1 MVLMVCCAPFV
12 MPSVCFGAER
22 GNGACRYFRGEIPA
36 QALTAL
42 GWQTSVSSYMLTP
55 QTKDEIRKD
64 PRIRGWGGPG
74 AEIDEPADIVTLR
87 IMDDVVID
95 PEQPGAAAD
104 DYTMDS
110 MASDIARAREAG
122 QVVLYDIDDD
132 IWNIPLWSPASRA
145 MHKEIKGL
153 RAVDLEV
160 VNANIAACDGVITP
174 THYLA
179 NELRQR
185 FDGLP
190 VYVLPPGIDP
200 APYDAVDFDE
210 PSLGW
215 IGQKIYKPKKDRKL
229 AVGWMGAISHH
240 LQHLRSMQTALD
252 CLPGLGAEFTRLG
265 WIPSDRS
272 EILLAEVPCRV
283 HQVPWGGVDRL
294 PHKLAQ
300 LDVGIIPRV
309 DEPFHE
315 GQSVTSGLQYA
326 MAGVPFI
333 ATTTRE
339 YLDLHRMGVGFVA
352 RSIAEWRSALTLL
365 LTDEEFRKDD
375 AARARKIALELY
387 GLEATGRRYNDVL
400 SALLV

>member
-1 MVLMVCCAPFV
+1 

-36 QALTAL
+36 QSLSPL
-42 GWQTSVSSYMLTP
+42 GWETSVSEYMLTP
-55 QTKDEIRKD
+55 QTADEIRKD

-74 AEIDEPADIVTLR
+74 HDIDEPADIVTLR
-87 IMDDVVID
+87 IMDDIVID
-95 PEQPGAAAD
+95 PEQPGAVAE

-110 MASDIARAREAG
+110 MAADIRRAREAG

-132 IWNIPLWSPASRA
+132 IWQIPLWSPAARA

-153 RAVDLEV
+153 RAVDLDV
-160 VNANIAACDGVITP
+160 VNANIAACDGVVTP
-174 THYLA
+174 TQYLA
-179 NELRQR
+179 EELRQR
-185 FDGLP
+185 FPDVP

-200 APYDAVDFDE
+200 APYDAIDFDA
-210 PSLGW
+210 PALGW
-215 IGQKIYKPKKDRKL
+215 MGQKIYKKNNAKL
-229 AVGWMGAISHH
+229 QVGWMGAISHH
-240 LQHLRSMQTALD
+240 LQHLRSMQVALD
-252 CLPGLGAEFTRLG
+252 CLPALGAEFTRLG

-294 PHKLAQ
+294 PSKLAQ

-309 DEPFHE
+309 DEPFHQ
-315 GQSVTSGLQYA
+315 GQSITSGLQYA

-333 ATTTRE
+333 ATGTME
-339 YLDLHRMGVGFVA
+339 YMLLRGQGVGLVA
-352 RSIAEWRSALTLL
+352 TSIADWRTVLSDLL
-365 LTDEEFRKDD
+365 SDTSFRKQL
-375 AARARKIALELY
+375 AEESRKIALDLY

-400 SALLV
+400 STLLP